1 MQFLVKDG
9 LARRV
14 MKLRPVLLL
23 LGFFLLI
30 VTVCSRQLPAGLTIP
45 TGGVPAAPLLGSS
58 PPAFAQERRPS
69 QEPAAREQ
77 ALVNELIKL
86 DLQLEKYGRESNLLT
101 ARLQENQ
108 QLTEKTRAELSR
120 TRLLL
125 ARERRRLGGLL
136 AFLYRYGQVSYLSV
150 LLGTHTF
157 SEFVN
162 QSFYLSVFIARQAKI
177 IRETRRLAAES
188 EAELTRLE
196 QLQAAIANEK
206 EQLARAIA
214 EMEKLRATRRRLL
227 ADVRRQSAELAGRLL
242 LLEEQ
247 WQKVLSGLRAAM
259 QRISA
264 LPPGQL
270 FPDRLSFSGGKLKA
284 EIGAATL
291 NRLLA
296 AAAGDDFETLAV
308 NISPDG
314 VAISGVLG
322 GAGRRTAVPFT
333 LKGNFLPDPRGRKVS
348 LYPQALEINNAPAEK
363 EILAFLA
370 GAEGISWDLGESFP
384 FLKIL
389 QITPGEDKMIITFTG
404 NF

>member
-1 MQFLVKDG
+1 VQFLVKDG

-45 TGGVPAAPLLGSS
+45 AGGAPAAPLLGSS
-58 PPAFAQERRPS
+58 PPAFAQERRPG
-69 QEPAAREQ
+69 QELAAREQ

-86 DLQLEKYGRESNLLT
+86 DLQLEKYGRESNLLA

-136 AFLYRYGQVSYLSV
+136 AFHYRYGQVSYLSV

-157 SEFVN
+157 SEFIN
-162 QSFYLSVFIARQAKI
+162 HSFYLSVFIARQAKI

-188 EAELTRLE
+188 EAQLARLE

-214 EMEKLRATRRRLL
+214 EMEKLRAARGRLL

-270 FPDRLSFSGGKLKA
+270 LPDRLSFSGGKLKA
-284 EIGAATL
+284 EIGAATF

-333 LKGNFLPDPRGRKVS
+333 LKGNFLPDPGGRKVS

-389 QITPGEDKMIITFTG
+389 QITPAEDKMIITFTG

>member
-30 VTVCSRQLPAGLTIP
+30 LTVCSWQFLAGLTIP
-45 TGGVPAAPLLGSS
+45 TGGAPAASLSGSS
-58 PPAFAQERRPS
+58 PPAFAQERRPG
-69 QEPAAREQ
+69 QELAAREQ

-86 DLQLEKYGRESNLLT
+86 DLQLEKCGRESNLLA
-101 ARLQENQ
+101 ARLEENR

-136 AFLYRYGQVSYLSV
+136 AFHYRYGQVSYLSV

-162 QSFYLSVFIARQAKI
+162 QSFYLSVFITRQAKI
-177 IRETRRLAAES
+177 IRETRRLATES
-188 EAELTRLE
+188 ETQLARLE

-214 EMEKLRATRRRLL
+214 EMEKLRAARGRLL

-296 AAAGDDFETLAV
+296 AAA
-308 NISPDG
+308 
-314 VAISGVLG
+314 
-322 GAGRRTAVPFT
+322 
-333 LKGNFLPDPRGRKVS
+333 
-348 LYPQALEINNAPAEK
+348 
-363 EILAFLA
+363 
-370 GAEGISWDLGESFP
+370 
-384 FLKIL
+384 
-389 QITPGEDKMIITFTG
+389 
-404 NF
+404 

>member
-1 MQFLVKDG
+1 
-9 LARRV
+9 

-30 VTVCSRQLPAGLTIP
+30 LTVCSGQFPAGLTIL
-45 TGGVPAAPLLGSS
+45 TGSAPAASLPGSS
-58 PPAFAQERRPS
+58 PPAFAREHPPGR
-69 QEPAAREQ
+69 ELAAREQ

-86 DLQLEKYGRESNLLT
+86 DLQLEKYGRESSLLA
-101 ARLQENQ
+101 ARLEENLE
-108 QLTEKTRAELSR
+108 LTEKTRTELSR

-136 AFLYRYGQVSYLSV
+136 AFHYRYGQVSFLNL

-162 QSFYLSVFIARQAKI
+162 QSFYLSAFIARQAKI

-188 EAELTRLE
+188 EARLARLE
-196 QLQAAIANEK
+196 QLQVAIANEK

-214 EMEKLRATRRRLL
+214 EMEKLRAARGRLL
-227 ADVRRQSAELAGRLL
+227 ADVRRQSVELAGRLL
-242 LLEEQ
+242 LMEEQ
-247 WQKVLSGLRAAM
+247 WQKVLSGLRAVM

-284 EIGAATL
+284 EIGAATF

-308 NISPDG
+308 HISPDG
-314 VAISGVLG
+314 VAISGALG
-322 GAGRRTAVPFT
+322 GAGTPTAVPFT
-333 LKGNFLPDPRGRKVS
+333 LKGNFLPDSGGRKVS
-348 LYPQALEINNAPAEK
+348 LCPQALEINNVPAEK

-370 GAEGISWDLGESFP
+370 GTEGISWDLGESFP
-384 FLKIL
+384 SLKIL
-389 QITPGEDKMIITFTG
+389 EITPGEDKIIFAFTG
-404 NF
+404 NL